1 MAEEIAFETGKFSSF
16 EVLVTLTLELK
27 LHGRASV
34 IDLYLHAN
42 LIEIEEFFKDRRT
55 YSRMDKRTDGH

>member
-34 IDLYLHAN
+34 IDLYLHAKFN
-42 LIEIEEFFKDRRT
+42 
-55 YSRMDKRTDGH
+55 